1 MIAKSLARPLILA
14 TDLGGS
20 PDRRLCLR
28 CARRIAPRSSSVRF
42 RIASRSCGTRS
53 SSALLVCPKSRLLA
67 TGENGACLVPWYVKC
82 TTHTARGLRSTR
94 YKGATCRGL
103 HSAFVYIPPQNAPKS
118 HHKNTSKN
126 NRRMHLEPPCPASTF
141 VMMCFNHKNKRK
153 LHQAKLTG

>member
-103 HSAFVYIPPQNAPKS
+103 HSAWAVVCKEVDHEALAVSCGSIIS
-118 HHKNTSKN
+118 HVGDSFHIFK
-126 NRRMHLEPPCPASTF
+126 M
-141 VMMCFNHKNKRK
+141 VI
-153 LHQAKLTG
+153 LT